1 MFLVGLSRAHTANTA
16 TRDRYRA
23 RCEVRQI
30 LRAVGGWRN
39 SPRRCDATSSLLQFG
54 GAVNV
59 IEMGDNLKNQIAPQN
74 IFEPR
79 NDDAAA

>member
-1 MFLVGLSRAHTANTA
+1 M
-16 TRDRYRA
+16 
-23 RCEVRQI
+23 RQI

-59 IEMGDNLKNQIAPQN
+59 IEMGDNLKNQIEPQN
-74 IFEPR
+74 ILEPPLQR
-79 NDDAAA
+79 RRSGIAATTAIVSLDGS